1 MGVQNPNST
10 NYVHPDEPNLLNI
23 HKAMTY
29 DATGE
34 PHLRVT
40 LGSDTITINGDVN
53 LVDNVR
59 VNNSTTNPVPVF
71 LVNNTVTILNTSF
84 AITNF
89 PTTSTV
95 YQGTSPWV
103 TTITNWPALQYV
115 NGVLYAVQ
123 SGTWNV
129 NVTSLP
135 AVSGTV
141 VVSSLPAVTGTV
153 AVSNFTSTV
162 NIASMPAVSGT
173 VSISNFPTSVTV
185 TNFTSTVNIASMPA
199 VSGTVAVSSLP
210 AVTGTVTVNGSVTV
224 TNFTSTVNV
233 ASLPAITGT
242 VVVSNFTSTVRVDNF
257 PTSVTVTNFTSTV
270 FVSNTLT
277 ISNTSF
283 AVTNFPTT
291 STVFQ
296 GTVPWQITGT
306 VVASNFTST
315 VNINSMPS
323 ITISTITFSNT
334 SIAITNFPTTSTV
347 YQGTTPW
354 NITGTVA
361 ISSLPEVEIK
371 NDSGNPIPV
380 SGNITAT
387 IVGTVTSTVVDGA
400 ADAFGRLRVSE
411 AFTLGDYKHTYGIDP
426 NFRDTLSNGG
436 TVTHI
441 TNQAAARLATTNNAS
456 SRAIHQT
463 KMYHNYMPGKSQLI
477 KSTINFYGATTNVTK
492 RTGYYDDL
500 NGIYFEQTGTGELAF
515 VIRTDTS
522 GTASDARRAIQS
534 SWNKDRCDGT
544 GPSGFNLDIT
554 KTQIFFTDFQWLGVG
569 RVRCGFVHDGQT
581 IVAHEFYNSNN
592 LPTVYMS
599 NPNLPIRCEIL
610 NTGATAGAFFDQI
623 CSTVVSEGGYVE
635 SGIDFSV
642 DSGQT
647 SQSITVA
654 NGMYPIVAIRL
665 KNTFRGYPNRVVVR
679 SGNINVYAEEYPA
692 YWALFKLSDLSA
704 ITLSSSTWTSASA
717 DSAVEYNLTATAF
730 TGGDRIDGGIVGTT
744 SPGGSAK
751 GTGTAPVNQPSNAK
765 KNFIAQNQG
774 STNSEIYV
782 VCGKAIGGTSKLWVD
797 FQWREIY

>member
-1 MGVQNPNST
+1 
-10 NYVHPDEPNLLNI
+10 
-23 HKAMTY
+23 
-29 DATGE
+29 
-34 PHLRVT
+34 
-40 LGSDTITINGDVN
+40 
-53 LVDNVR
+53 
-59 VNNSTTNPVPVF
+59 
-71 LVNNTVTILNTSF
+71 
-84 AITNF
+84 
-89 PTTSTV
+89 
-95 YQGTSPWV
+95 
-103 TTITNWPALQYV
+103 
-115 NGVLYAVQ
+115 
-123 SGTWNV
+123 
-129 NVTSLP
+129 
-135 AVSGTV
+135 
-141 VVSSLPAVTGTV
+141 
-153 AVSNFTSTV
+153 
-162 NIASMPAVSGT
+162 
-173 VSISNFPTSVTV
+173 
-185 TNFTSTVNIASMPA
+185 
-199 VSGTVAVSSLP
+199 
-210 AVTGTVTVNGSVTV
+210 
-224 TNFTSTVNV
+224 
-233 ASLPAITGT
+233 
-242 VVVSNFTSTVRVDNF
+242 
-257 PTSVTVTNFTSTV
+257 
-270 FVSNTLT
+270 
-277 ISNTSF
+277 
-283 AVTNFPTT
+283 
-291 STVFQ
+291 
-296 GTVPWQITGT
+296 
-306 VVASNFTST
+306 
-315 VNINSMPS
+315 
-323 ITISTITFSNT
+323 
-334 SIAITNFPTTSTV
+334 
-347 YQGTTPW
+347 
-354 NITGTVA
+354 VA

-400 ADAFGRLRVSE
+400 ADAFGRMRVSE

-441 TNQAAARLATTNNAS
+441 TNQAAARLATTNNAN

-477 KSTINFYGATTNVTK
+477 KSTINFYSATANVTK

-522 GTASDARRAIQS
+522 GTASDARRVIQS
-534 SWNKDRCDGT
+534 AWNKDKCDGT
-544 GPSGFNLDIT
+544 GASGFNLDIT

-623 CSTVVSEGGYVE
+623 CSTVISEGGYVE
-635 SGIDFSV
+635 SGIDFSI

-654 NGMYPIVAIRL
+654 NGMYPVVAIRL

-679 SGNINVYAEEYPA
+679 SGNINVYAEEFPA
-692 YWALFKLSDLSA
+692 YWALIKLSNLSA
-704 ITLSSSTWTSASA
+704 ITLSSSTWTSANA

-730 TGGDRIDGGIVGTT
+730 TGGDRHDGGIVGTT

-765 KNFIAQNQG
+765 KNFIAQNQD
-774 STNSEIYV
+774 STDSEIYV
-782 VCGKAIGGTSKLWVD
+782 VCGKAIGGTSKLWID
-797 FQWREIY
+797 FQWCEIY

>member
-1 MGVQNPNST
+1 MAQDRYANNTTS
-10 NYVHPDEPNLLNI
+10 YVHPQESNLLNI
-23 HKAMTY
+23 HKTMQYNSQGQPVA
-29 DATGE
+29 
-34 PHLRVT
+34 RVHVDGIT
-40 LGSDTITINGDVN
+40 LEGDVIVDTVNLSSSTLAALESINVQNTVSVTVSNFPTTTTVYQGTNPWVTTITNWPSVQYVNGTLYAVQSGTWS
-53 LVDNVR
+53 VGVTGT
-59 VNNSTTNPVPVF
+59 VSINNS
-71 LVNNTVTILNTSF
+71 VTITNTSF

-95 YQGTSPWV
+95 YQGT
-103 TTITNWPALQYV
+103 
-115 NGVLYAVQ
+115 
-123 SGTWNV
+123 
-129 NVTSLP
+129 
-135 AVSGTV
+135 
-141 VVSSLPAVTGTV
+141 
-153 AVSNFTSTV
+153 
-162 NIASMPAVSGT
+162 
-173 VSISNFPTSVTV
+173 
-185 TNFTSTVNIASMPA
+185 
-199 VSGTVAVSSLP
+199 
-210 AVTGTVTVNGSVTV
+210 
-224 TNFTSTVNV
+224 
-233 ASLPAITGT
+233 
-242 VVVSNFTSTVRVDNF
+242 
-257 PTSVTVTNFTSTV
+257 
-270 FVSNTLT
+270 
-277 ISNTSF
+277 
-283 AVTNFPTT
+283 
-291 STVFQ
+291 
-296 GTVPWQITGT
+296 
-306 VVASNFTST
+306 
-315 VNINSMPS
+315 
-323 ITISTITFSNT
+323 
-334 SIAITNFPTTSTV
+334 
-347 YQGTTPW
+347 TPW
-354 NITGTVA
+354 AITGTVA

-426 NFRDTLSNGG
+426 NFRNTLSNGG

-441 TNQAAARLATTNNAS
+441 TNQAAARLATTNDAS

-477 KSTINFYGATTNVTK
+477 KSTINFYSATANVTK

-569 RVRCGFVHDGQT
+569 RVRCGFVHDGQI

-623 CSTVVSEGGYVE
+623 CGTVVSEGGYVE
-635 SGIDFSV
+635 SGIDFSI

-647 SQSITVA
+647 SQSVTVA
-654 NGMYPIVAIRL
+654 NGMYPVVAIRL
-665 KNTFRGYPNRVVVR
+665 KNNFRGYPNRVVVR
-679 SGNINVYAEEYPA
+679 SGNINVYAEDFPA

-704 ITLSSSTWTSASA
+704 ITLSSSTWISASA

-765 KNFIAQNQG
+765 KNFIAQNQD
-774 STNSEIYV
+774 STDSEIYV
-782 VCGKAIGGTSKLWVD
+782 VCGKAIGGTANLWVD

>member
-10 NYVHPDEPNLLNI
+10 SYVHPDEPNLLNI

-29 DATGE
+29 DPVNGE

-53 LVDNVR
+53 LLDSVR

-71 LVNNTVTILNTSF
+71 LTNVPTTSTVYQGTLPWITNTTVTNWPALQYVNGTLYAVQSGTWSVGVTGNVTVDNFTSTVNIASMPAVTGTVSVSNTLTISNTSF

-95 YQGTSPWV
+95 FQGTTPW
-103 TTITNWPALQYV
+103 
-115 NGVLYAVQ
+115 
-123 SGTWNV
+123 
-129 NVTSLP
+129 
-135 AVSGTV
+135 
-141 VVSSLPAVTGTV
+141 AVTGTV
-153 AVSNFTSTV
+153 VASNFTSTV

-173 VSISNFPTSVTV
+173 VAI
-185 TNFTSTVNIASMPA
+185 
-199 VSGTVAVSSLP
+199 SSLP

-242 VVVSNFTSTVRVDNF
+242 VVVSNFTSTVNVASLPAITGTVVVSNFTSTVRVDNF

-270 FVSNTLT
+270 FISNTVT
-277 ISNTSF
+277 VSNTSF
-283 AVTNFPTT
+283 
-291 STVFQ
+291 
-296 GTVPWQITGT
+296 
-306 VVASNFTST
+306 
-315 VNINSMPS
+315 
-323 ITISTITFSNT
+323 
-334 SIAITNFPTTSTV
+334 AITNFPTTSTV

-354 NITGTVA
+354 RVSGDFNTTITGTV
-361 ISSLPEVEIK
+361 
-371 NDSGNPIPV
+371 
-380 SGNITAT
+380 TT
-387 IVGTVTSTVVDGA
+387 TVVDA
-400 ADAFGRLRVSE
+400 QQDAFGRLRVSE

-426 NFRDTLSNGG
+426 NFRDTYINGG

-441 TNQAAARLATTNNAS
+441 ANQACARLATTSNTS

-477 KSTINFYGATTNVTK
+477 KTTINFYAHTANVTK
-492 RTGYYDDL
+492 RTGYFDDL
-500 NGIYFEQTGTGELAF
+500 NGIYFEQNGAGVLSF
-515 VIRTDTS
+515 VIRTNTS
-522 GTASDARRAIQS
+522 GTASDARRIVQAD
-534 SWNKDRCDGT
+534 WNKDKCDGT
-544 GPSGFNLDIT
+544 GASGFNLDIT
-554 KTQIFFTDFQWLGVG
+554 KTQIVFIDFQWLGVG
-569 RVRCGFVHDGQT
+569 RVRCGFVHDGQM

-592 LPTVYMS
+592 LPVVYMA
-599 NPNLPIRCEIL
+599 NPNLPVRCEIL
-610 NTGATAGAFFDQI
+610 NTGATAGGYFDQI

-642 DSGQT
+642 DTGQT
-647 SQSITVA
+647 SQSITLA
-654 NGMYPIVAIRL
+654 DGMYPVVAIRL
-665 KNTFRGYPNRVVVR
+665 KNSFRGYPNRVVVR
-679 SGNINVYAEEYPA
+679 SGNINVYAEEFPA
-692 YWALFKLSDLSA
+692 YWAVYKLDALA
-704 ITLSSSTWTSASA
+704 NITLSDPTWTSADA
-717 DSAVEYNLTATAF
+717 DSAIEYTLLATAF

-765 KNFIAQNQG
+765 KNFIAQNLD
-774 STNSEIYV
+774 STDSEIYV
-782 VCGKAIGGTSKLWVD
+782 VCGKAIGGTTKLWVD